1 MTFNI
6 FQWLMFFYIYC
17 FIGWCF
23 ESAYVSIKKRRFV
36 NRGFLRLPLLPIYGS
51 GAIAILIVTVPIR
64 GQYGL
69 VFVFG
74 MLSATCLELVTG
86 IIMEALFKVRYWDYS
101 NQKLNFQGY
110 ICLSS
115 SLAWGIL
122 SVILT
127 EVIHEPIERWVLN
140 MPISFQLA
148 MDAILSVLFV
158 SDFVIS
164 FTAAW
169 NLGKLLEKLTK
180 IRAQGEKLKQQLE
193 KKGEA
198 LGERLDTAK
207 ETAAEKLVSVRTNAE
222 VRLTEVRE
230 DMEGRL
236 ELVRAELERL
246 REEYRKTE
254 IRGNRFFTRRLLRDN
269 PGAVSMKFGEAL
281 DGVKKR
287 TLQKIK
293 DHRKQEE

>member
-1 MTFNI
+1 M
-6 FQWLMFFYIYC
+6 
-17 FIGWCF
+17 
-23 ESAYVSIKKRRFV
+23 
-36 NRGFLRLPLLPIYGS
+36 
-51 GAIAILIVTVPIR
+51 
-64 GQYGL
+64 
-69 VFVFG
+69 
-74 MLSATCLELVTG
+74 
-86 IIMEALFKVRYWDYS
+86 
-101 NQKLNFQGY
+101 
-110 ICLSS
+110 SS
-115 SLAWGIL
+115 FLAWGIL

-236 ELVRAELERL
+236 ELYERNWRGDFEKNTEKRKFVATVFLQEDFCVIIRALYL
-246 REEYRKTE
+246 
-254 IRGNRFFTRRLLRDN
+254 
-269 PGAVSMKFGEAL
+269 
-281 DGVKKR
+281 
-287 TLQKIK
+287 
-293 DHRKQEE
+293 